1 MCHCNRREGK
11 RRIENMVS
19 RFPITPPHML
29 SKVTKSIR
37 KIFSF
42 TLILTWLTWFKQQE
56 CRSHV
61 KLFHGLAE
69 SSSSISSSSI
79 RNYYCH
85 CHYLKYLSNHFSYLS
100 NILIFLIFFE
110 KIYVAKKISKCLSH
124 VLFTFRRTISHD
136 IVSWG
141 VKRFGETGYGCF
153 VDMDFRLKN

>member
-42 TLILTWLTWFKQQE
+42 TLILTWLTWFKLQE

-61 KLFHGLAE
+61 EPFHGLTE
-69 SSSSISSSSI
+69 SSSSISSFSI

-124 VLFTFRRTISHD
+124 ALFTFDSID
-136 IVSWG
+136 P
-141 VKRFGETGYGCF
+141 F
-153 VDMDFRLKN
+153 